1 MRAARLADILRLV
14 QDLRL
19 LLTGRSTSVQL
30 DVAALQ
36 LATIEFPGLDVQ
48 LFVQMLDSYAVEMAG
63 FLAEGADGE
72 DFVVGLNEYLFDE
85 LGFEGNEL
93 DYYDPRN
100 SCLNEVLARRTGI
113 PITLSIVYMEIAR
126 RLAKPVYGIGLP
138 GHFLVAY
145 DDGKFRC
152 FIDPFSRGRL
162 LTPEECRDLARVTAG
177 VDISDHPEVLQPV
190 GHRHILIRMLN
201 NLRGVYHRQEA
212 HEKAVQV
219 LDLIIEAFPNSAEER
234 RQRGMLNLEL
244 NRYKDAKADLEKY
257 LKLAPGAR
265 DRALI
270 EEHLAKIKRAR
281 SRLA

>member
-1 MRAARLADILRLV
+1 MKAARLADILRLV

-19 LLTGRSTSVQL
+19 LLTGRSTFVQL

-113 PITLSIVYMEIAR
+113 PITLSIV
-126 RLAKPVYGIGLP
+126 
-138 GHFLVAY
+138 
-145 DDGKFRC
+145 
-152 FIDPFSRGRL
+152 
-162 LTPEECRDLARVTAG
+162 
-177 VDISDHPEVLQPV
+177 
-190 GHRHILIRMLN
+190 
-201 NLRGVYHRQEA
+201 
-212 HEKAVQV
+212 
-219 LDLIIEAFPNSAEER
+219 
-234 RQRGMLNLEL
+234 
-244 NRYKDAKADLEKY
+244 
-257 LKLAPGAR
+257 
-265 DRALI
+265 
-270 EEHLAKIKRAR
+270 
-281 SRLA
+281 